1 MTIKKKTTDQQA
13 VEFYAHPDNQR
24 LGGRVVSRRAL
35 ASSIPVR
42 FPSDIVDAV
51 KAVADAEGITVSEW
65 IRRAVAG
72 ALFARTAND
81 DPATIV
87 EDLRR
92 DIDRLAAKIS

>member
-1 MTIKKKTTDQQA
+1 MTTKKMTDQQA
-13 VEFYAHPDNQR
+13 AEFYARPENQR
-24 LGGRVVSRRAL
+24 LGGGVVSRRAL

-42 FPSDIVDAV
+42 FPPDIVEAV
-51 KAVADAEGITVSEW
+51 RSVADVEGITVSEW
-65 IRRAVAG
+65 IRRAVTG
-72 ALFARTAND
+72 ALSARAADD